1 MSSEEYCLVP
11 KSTLERLSKN
21 DMGSQLQFPN
31 SSDDTPSYRTP
42 PTHMLIQNIPPD
54 KKQNPDIKHM
64 LGFYIDQPE
73 KLKLAESLYD
83 YIKSRDDVK
92 FDDHGNLI
100 SPSIKTNILEII
112 QYLILN
118 QVSSPANK
126 ENIKNFIHSIK
137 YPRDLVPDKLSRK
150 YLYEDN
156 VTSFIPK
163 LISNIPKLNYTSP
176 IQLSTPS
183 ASKLTSYKS
192 KLISPKK
199 KKRTRTSDVPKSDR
213 ELRQRFPLYQPYLT
227 SRNK

>member
-112 QYLILN
+112 Q
-118 QVSSPANK
+118 
-126 ENIKNFIHSIK
+126 
-137 YPRDLVPDKLSRK
+137 
-150 YLYEDN
+150 
-156 VTSFIPK
+156 
-163 LISNIPKLNYTSP
+163 
-176 IQLSTPS
+176 
-183 ASKLTSYKS
+183 
-192 KLISPKK
+192 
-199 KKRTRTSDVPKSDR
+199 
-213 ELRQRFPLYQPYLT
+213 
-227 SRNK
+227 